1 MRIGLRRFALSL
13 ATLLAFAT
21 AWSMTADTARA
32 APDAAA
38 ESEPA
43 DGAGADLAGDAIAP
57 SDEQAR
63 PQPAGRRGARYGEQ
77 QAEGS
82 PYFFRQMLLALV
94 IVAGMVGFLAWLV
107 RRNR

>member
-1 MRIGLRRFALSL
+1 MRIGLRRFALSM
-13 ATLLAFAT
+13 ATVIALAT

-32 APDAAA
+32 DPDAAA
-38 ESEPA
+38 ESAPA
-43 DGAGADLAGDAIAP
+43 EGAGADGAGDAIAP

-63 PQPAGRRGARYGEQ
+63 PQPADRRGARYGEQ

-82 PYFFRQMLLALV
+82 PYLFRQMILALV

-107 RRNR
+107 RRSR